1 VDAESTMLA
10 DAAGAG
16 VTVSVLG
23 KLDDAGSAAG
33 AAVQF
38 CQSLQ
43 RVLEESSAQQ
53 LLILSDV
60 DTSLLTREFLEA
72 WVGNVVLVHDSL
84 LPAFPDANPVEAA
97 IRMGVCITGC
107 TVCFALPPSVGST
120 GVCHGP
126 IIMQESTSVLPWDT
140 VDSLRERVV
149 SDCECKVLPQAMQL
163 VAEGAVVLHKNGK
176 FRMERAPSLTKDP
189 VFSPEGRQALTVVAG
204 LGV

>member
-1 VDAESTMLA
+1 MLA

-23 KLDDAGSAAG
+23 NLDDAGSAAG

-38 CQSLQ
+38 CQALR
-43 RVLEESSAQQ
+43 RVLDESSAQQ

-107 TVCFALPPSVGST
+107 TVCFALPAAGGST

-176 FRMERAPSLTKDP
+176 FTMERQPSLAKDLNL
-189 VFSPEGRQALTVVAG
+189 STEAKQALSVVTS
-204 LGV
+204 LGA